1 MEKEVKDALNF
12 FIGAATTFKTEIDK
26 LKEKME
32 SEFLNL
38 ADKGSQDTSEAAMN
52 VRKYA
57 EETISEFE
65 KVSADMKTKFD
76 ETMDQIKH
84 LIPNEESKES
94 KKETT

>member
-26 LKEKME
+26 LKEKVE
-32 SEFLNL
+32 GEFQGL
-38 ADKGSQDTSEAAMN
+38 AEKGSQDTSETAMN

-57 EETISEFE
+57 EETIHEFE

-76 ETMDQIKH
+76 ETMSQIKD
-84 LIPNEESKES
+84 LLPQEEKE
-94 KKETT
+94 ETKTETA